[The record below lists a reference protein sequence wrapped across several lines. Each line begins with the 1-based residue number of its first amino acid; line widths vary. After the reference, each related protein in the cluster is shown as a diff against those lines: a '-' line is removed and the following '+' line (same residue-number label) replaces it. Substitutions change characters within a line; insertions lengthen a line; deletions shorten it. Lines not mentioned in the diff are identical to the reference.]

1 MKSFLRTLLAVWI
14 GQLILALIVAGVIVG
29 KMKEK
34 PQVKGGSVL
43 VQDLNGG
50 IPDAE
55 PAGGLPF
62 AGAGPTHMAIL
73 ENLEK
78 ARHDD
83 RIRAVVLR
91 VGQPGIGWAKAN
103 ELRERIAQLRAAGK
117 PVWTYTEGLSAR
129 SLYVGGACDSLFL
142 MRNGY
147 VSLRGMG
154 SGMPFVAGTLEKLG
168 IRQNLHRIE
177 HYKTAAEMAQRR
189 DFSPESRAN
198 IEWML
203 DAIYP
208 EYVGTVE
215 RERHLSPGT
224 LEHAV
229 FAAGALVPAQAKDLG
244 LVDRL
249 VYWDEVETSL
259 LKMPGIKVEKKA
271 PAGAHAAPRVI
282 SGGDYAQIARK
293 DVGIHAKK
301 KIAVV
306 HATGLIAGEE
316 SGMVFP
322 LGATMGAATMDR
334 AFRAAAEDKAIAA
347 IIFRVDSGGGESL
360 TSWRIQRSAL
370 QAMARKPMVV
380 SMGDMAG
387 SGGYLICYP
396 CGTLIASPLSEV
408 GSIGSIS
415 GKFNL
420 RGLYDKLGITWDFVT
435 RGPNALMESDYADY
449 TPEQWA
455 AFTAS
460 HWRDYQ
466 EWVDDIARARGKT
479 PAEIDSLGRGRVW
492 TGQQALERG
501 LIDRVGTFDD
511 AVALAKE
518 KAGIPK
524 DQEVEFVHFP
534 KKQGFLEALQS
545 GGLASALFTLT
556 DAIVAPFRREGTWAV
571 DWNTYR

>member
-1 MKSFLRTLLAVWI
+1 MKSFLRTLLAVLV
-14 GQLILALIVAGVIVG
+14 GQLILVLIVAGVIVG
-29 KMKEK
+29 KTKEK
-34 PQVKGGSVL
+34 PQVKDGSAL

-62 AGAGPTHMAIL
+62 AGGGPTHMAIL

-78 ARHDD
+78 ARHDA

-91 VGQPGIGWAKAN
+91 VGQPGIGMAKTN

-117 PVWTYTEGLSAR
+117 PVWAYTEGLGAR
-129 SLYVGGACDSLFL
+129 SLSLGGACDSLFL

-154 SGMPFVAGTLEKLG
+154 GGMPFVAGALEKLG

-177 HYKTAAEMAQRR
+177 HYKTAAEMAQRK
-189 DFSPESRAN
+189 DLSPESRAN
-198 IEWML
+198 LEWML

-215 RERHLSPGT
+215 RERRLSPGA

-229 FAAGALVPAQAKDLG
+229 FAAGALTPGQAKDLG

-249 VYWDEVETSL
+249 VYWDEIEASL
-259 LKMPGIKVEKKA
+259 MKVPGMKAEKKA
-271 PAGAHAAPRVI
+271 AAGAPAVPRTI

-293 DVGIHAKK
+293 DAGIHAKK

-306 HATGLIAGEE
+306 HATGLIGGEE
-316 SGMVFP
+316 SGVNFP

-347 IIFRVDSGGGESL
+347 IVFRVDSGGGESS

-380 SMGDMAG
+380 SMGDVAG

-396 CGTLIASPLSEV
+396 CGTLIANPLSVV

-420 RGLYDKLGITWDFVT
+420 RGFYDKLGITWDFVT

-455 AFTAS
+455 AFKAS
-460 HWRDYQ
+460 HWRDYY
-466 EWVDDIARARGKT
+466 EWVDDIARARGRT
-479 PAEIDSLGRGRVW
+479 PAEIDSLGRGREW

-524 DQEVEFVHFP
+524 DQEVEFVHYP
-534 KKQGFLEALQS
+534 KKPGFLEALQS
-545 GGLASALFTLT
+545 GGFAAAMFTLT
-556 DAIVAPFRREGTWAV
+556 DAIVAPFRHEGTWAV
-571 DWNTYR
+571 DWNAYR

>member
-1 MKSFLRTLLAVWI
+1 MKSFLRTLLAVLI
-14 GQLILALIVAGVIVG
+14 GQVILALIVAGVIVG

-34 PQVKGGSVL
+34 PEVKGGSVL
-43 VQDLNGG
+43 VQDLGG
-50 IPDAE
+50 EIPDVE
-55 PAGGLPF
+55 PVGGLPF
-62 AGAGPTHMAIL
+62 AGGGPTHTAIL

-83 RIRAVVLR
+83 RIHAVVLR
-91 VGQPGIGWAKAN
+91 IGQPGIGMAKAN

-117 PVWTYTEGLSAR
+117 PVWTYTEGLGAR
-129 SLYVGGACDSLFL
+129 SLYLGGACDSLFM

-147 VSLRGMG
+147 VSLHGMG
-154 SGMPFVAGTLEKLG
+154 GGMPFVAGTLEKLG
-168 IRQNLHRIE
+168 IRQNFHRIE
-177 HYKTAAEMAQRR
+177 HYKTAAEMVQRTEL
-189 DFSPESRAN
+189 SPESRAN
-198 IEWML
+198 REWMM
-203 DAIYP
+203 DGIYP

-215 RERHLSPGT
+215 RERRLAPGT
-224 LEHAV
+224 LENVV
-229 FAAGALVPAQAKDLG
+229 FAAGALVPAQAKELG

-249 VYWDEVETSL
+249 VYWDEVEISL
-259 LKMPGIKVEKKA
+259 LKVPGIKAEKKA
-271 PAGAHAAPRVI
+271 PEGGHAVPRTVG
-282 SGGDYAQIARK
+282 GGDYAQISRK
-293 DVGIHAKK
+293 DAGIRGKK

-306 HATGLIAGEE
+306 HATGLITGEE
-316 SGMVFP
+316 SGVNFP

-334 AFRAAAEDKAIAA
+334 AFRAAAAEKDVAA
-347 IIFRVDSGGGESL
+347 IIFRIDSGGGEST

-380 SMGDMAG
+380 SMGDVAG
-387 SGGYLICYP
+387 SGGYLIGYP
-396 CGTLIASPLSEV
+396 CGTLIANPLSTV

-415 GKFNL
+415 GKFNMH
-420 RGLYDKLGITWDFVT
+420 GLYDKLGITWDFVT
-435 RGPNALMESDYADY
+435 RGPNALMDSDYADY

-466 EWVDDIARARGKT
+466 EWVDDIARVRGKT

-501 LIDRVGTFDD
+501 LVDRVGTFDD

-524 DQEVEFVHFP
+524 DQEVEFVHYP

-545 GGLASALFTLT
+545 GGLALALLTLT
-556 DAIVAPFRREGTWAV
+556 DRIVAPFRHEGTWAV

>member
-1 MKSFLRTLLAVWI
+1 MKSFLRTLLAVLI
-14 GQLILALIVAGVIVG
+14 GQVMLGLIVAGVIVG

-34 PQVKGGSVL
+34 PGVKAGSVL
-43 VQDLNGG
+43 VQDLSGE

-55 PAGGLPF
+55 PVGGLPF
-62 AGAGPTHMAIL
+62 GGGGTTHAAIL

-83 RIRAVVLR
+83 RIGAVVLR
-91 VGQPGIGWAKAN
+91 VGAPAIGWAKAN
-103 ELRERIAQLRAAGK
+103 ELRQRIGQLRAAGK
-117 PVWTYTEGLSAR
+117 PVWAYTEGLGSR
-129 SLYVGGACDSLFL
+129 SLYLGGACDSLFL

-147 VSLRGMG
+147 ISLRGFAR
-154 SGMPFVAGTLEKLG
+154 GMPFIAGTLEKLG
-168 IRQNLHRIE
+168 VRQNFHRIE

-198 IEWML
+198 SEWML
-203 DAIYP
+203 DEVYP
-208 EYVGTVE
+208 EYIGTVE
-215 RERHLSPGT
+215 RERRLAPGT
-224 LEHAV
+224 LERTV
-229 FAAGALVPAQAKDLG
+229 LAAGAMVPVQAKELG

-249 VYWDEVETSL
+249 VYWDEVEASL
-259 LKMPGIKVEKKA
+259 MKLPGIKAEKKT
-271 PAGAHAAPRVI
+271 PAVPRTI
-282 SGGDYAQIARK
+282 SGDDYAQISRQDA
-293 DVGIHAKK
+293 GIRGKK
-301 KIAVV
+301 KVAVV
-306 HATGLIAGEE
+306 HATGLIGGEE
-316 SGMVFP
+316 SGVSFP

-347 IIFRVDSGGGESL
+347 IIFRVDSGGGEST

-396 CGTLIASPLSEV
+396 CGTLIANPLSTV

-415 GKFNL
+415 GKMNL
-420 RGLYDKLGITWDFVT
+420 HGLYDKLGITWDFVT
-435 RGPNALMESDYADY
+435 RGPNALMDSDYEDY
-449 TPEQWA
+449 TPQQWA
-455 AFTAS
+455 AFTAT

-466 EWVDDIARARGKT
+466 EWVDDIARVRGKT

-492 TGQQALERG
+492 TGNQALERG

-518 KAGIPK
+518 KAGIPP
-524 DQEVEFVHFP
+524 DQEVEFVHYP
-534 KKQGFLEALQS
+534 KKPGFLEALQR
-545 GGLASALFTLT
+545 GGFAAAVFTLT
-556 DAIVAPFRREGTWAV
+556 EQIVAPFRHEGTWAV
-571 DWNTYR
+571 EWGAYR